1 MEGRIFS
8 YIHFNGQVGS
18 LVKLSTVTDFAARTD
33 EFLAFGKDI
42 AMQVAVT
49 NPRAPYELLEEPSI
63 KHEGVS
69 VQSLFDDISKKLG
82 EKVELIAYER
92 FDFKKE

>member
-18 LVKLSTVTDFAARTD
+18 LVKISTITDFAARTS

-42 AMQVAVT
+42 ALQIASTQPVDKATLMSSQFVKD
-49 NPRAPYELLEEPSI
+49 PD
-63 KHEGVS
+63 KS
-69 VQSLFDDISKKLG
+69 VNDLFVDMAKTLG
-82 EKVELIAYER
+82 EKVELVAYE
-92 FDFKKE
+92 FFGFEK

>member
-18 LVKLSTVTDFAARTD
+18 LVEVSTTTDFAARTD

-42 AMQVAVT
+42 AMQVAFT
-49 NPRAPYELLEEPSI
+49 NPESI
-63 KHEGVS
+63 
-69 VQSLFDDISKKLG
+69 DD
-82 EKVELIAYER
+82 
-92 FDFKKE
+92 F